1 MTSPL
6 IDLVITQLRDFIA
19 QAQWR
24 GGGKLPPEIRLAKE
38 FGVSRP
44 ILRHALEALRQ
55 EGLVESR
62 RGSGNFVRPPRTT
75 DAQVFRH
82 LQGLDDLAS
91 CFDFRA
97 VIESAAAFEAAHRP
111 RPELIQAIE
120 SACRQMEEAAMQE
133 GSVFEADFAFHL
145 AVARASRNPYF
156 AATLEFL
163 RPSIETAYLL
173 GRQLRNVPLNVTS
186 SRVATEHRQILKA
199 IQGGDPQVA
208 QLRMFDHIRA
218 GRNRLFGRNDS

>member
-1 MTSPL
+1 MPSPL
-6 IDLVITQLRDFIA
+6 IDLVTAQLRDFIS

-24 GGGKLPPEIRLAKE
+24 GGGKLPPEVTLARE

-44 ILRHALEALRQ
+44 VLRQ
-55 EGLVESR
+55 ALDALKEEGIVESR
-62 RGSGNFVRPPRTT
+62 RGSGNFVRAHRKF

-82 LQGLDDLAS
+82 PQGLNDLAS

-97 VIESAAAFEAAHRP
+97 VIESAAASEAANHP
-111 RPELIQAIE
+111 RSELVHAIE
-120 SACRQMEEAAMQE
+120 SACRQMEETAIQE

-145 AVARASRNPYF
+145 AVARASQNPYF
-156 AATLEFL
+156 AATLEFM
-163 RPSIETAYLL
+163 RHSIEAAYLV

-199 IQGGDPQVA
+199 VQSGDPQA
-208 QLRMFDHIRA
+208 AHLRMFKHIRA
-218 GRNRLFGRNDS
+218 GRNRLFGGAE

>member
-1 MTSPL
+1 MPSPL
-6 IDLVITQLRDFIA
+6 IDLVTTQLRDFIA

-24 GGGKLPPEIRLAKE
+24 GGGKLPPEIKLARE

-44 ILRHALEALRQ
+44 VLRHALEALRQ

-62 RGSGNFVRPPRTT
+62 RGSGNFVRPPRAT

-82 LQGLDDLAS
+82 PQGLDDLAS

-97 VIESAAAFEAAHRP
+97 VIESAAAFEAARHP
-111 RPELIQAIE
+111 RADLVQAIE
-120 SACRQMEEAAMQE
+120 SACRQMEESAMQE

-145 AVARASRNPYF
+145 AVARASGNHYF

-163 RPSIETAYLL
+163 RHPIETAYLL

-186 SRVATEHRQILKA
+186 TRVATEHRQILKA
-199 IQGGDPQVA
+199 IQGGDPQAA
-208 QLRMFDHIRA
+208 QLRMFEHIRA
-218 GRNRLFGRNDS
+218 GRNRLFGRDDL